1 MEGEVFWS
9 TSTLRIGISIRMA
22 RIVTRLDQV
31 VDVFYVTTTAGEKIQ
46 DATYCEQIQEA
57 IQKVVNTFLDEES

>member
-31 VDVFYVTTTAGEKIQ
+31 VDVFYVTTTSGEKIQ
-46 DATYCEQIQEA
+46 DATHCEQIQGA